1 MHFLSDMEIVCE
13 ACGGKR
19 YNDETL
25 SVRFKSLNIAEVLE
39 LTVDEAIEF
48 FDFDKS
54 VTKTLSIMS
63 EVGLGYIKLSQRLD
77 TFSGGELQRLKL
89 ATELAKKQGDEH
101 IVYILDEPTT
111 GLHFDDVNK
120 LLIALN
126 KLIEKGHSVIIIEH
140 NPDVI
145 KAADYIIDLGLE
157 GGSNGGEIIAK
168 GTVEEILEMKKGY
181 TWKYI

>member
-1 MHFLSDMEIVCE
+1 M
-13 ACGGKR
+13 R
-19 YNDETL
+19 
-25 SVRFKSLNIAEVLE
+25 
-39 LTVDEAIEF
+39 VDEALEF
-48 FDFDKS
+48 FINFPKIS
-54 VTKTLSIMS
+54 HKLKTLH

-126 KLIEKGHSVIIIEH
+126 KLVEKGHSVIIIEH

-157 GGSNGGEIIAK
+157 GGTNGGEIIAK
-168 GTVEEILEMKKGY
+168 GTVDEILEMKKGY

>member
-1 MHFLSDMEIVCE
+1 
-13 ACGGKR
+13 
-19 YNDETL
+19 
-25 SVRFKSLNIAEVLE
+25 
-39 LTVDEAIEF
+39 
-48 FDFDKS
+48 
-54 VTKTLSIMS
+54 MS

-89 ATELAKKQGDEH
+89 ATELSKKSNDSH

-111 GLHFDDVNK
+111 GLHFDDVHK

-126 KLIEKGHSVIIIEH
+126 KLVDNGHSVIIIEH

-145 KAADYIIDLGLE
+145 RSADYIIDLGLD
-157 GGSNGGEIIAK
+157 GGYNGGEIISF
-168 GTVEEILEMKKGY
+168 GSVEDILREKKGY